1 MRNTDPSF
9 VSIPMRWHIN
19 DPQIYHVIYKQNS
32 QFAKDPYAY
41 KLGAPNALSMSLD
54 PVKHRQR
61 RELLN
66 PSFSKRR
73 VNMLEHIM
81 YDEMDRIFTKVS
93 AIAHRGEVVPLQEVY
108 YCYTADVISRYLFGE
123 SLDLIEE
130 PTLP

>member
-1 MRNTDPSF
+1 
-9 VSIPMRWHIN
+9 
-19 DPQIYHVIYKQNS
+19 
-32 QFAKDPYAY
+32 
-41 KLGAPNALSMSLD
+41 MSLD

-81 YDEMDRIFTKVS
+81 YDEMDKIFTKVS

-108 YCYTADVISRYLFGE
+108 YCYTVCFPTQKYADKG
-123 SLDLIEE
+123 
-130 PTLP
+130 